1 MAPPPPL
8 NPPRPEAPGGRPPAR
23 PRSVLPDE
31 MVPGPEAAEIVLAKL
46 RGMIA
51 SGRQEKETILGT
63 VAVAAHALTGAS
75 GAAIAM
81 PRDGVVVCVGRSGE
95 IAPDLGDRL
104 SVDSGISG
112 ECLRTG
118 RMMRC
123 DDAARDFHVNAE
135 ICREMGIQSIA
146 VIPLRERRGR
156 VGVLEAFSSQSYAFT
171 DEHMSLLGRLAGLA
185 EAAWVQTPETQAFEA
200 VAGEPIE
207 EDFGTDLRSADLRAA
222 DLRAA
227 NARVD
232 DFASEDVL
240 THDLPAEDLRPS
252 DPPVKGW
259 VQPVALTADTRLPAP
274 AVAPST
280 NTVGAMTAWVHTAI
294 HGQRK
299 WRYPTIVG
307 MSAVLLILLAILGWK
322 IWYKASLPVSSD
334 RSASGAQEGSG
345 NSDSTVGAGSAEVA
359 STGIRSAG
367 APDGNTAVSHPQTAR
382 ATNSNLALQPPE
394 VVVRRKPSAARLPDR
409 SRANTAVQSDTG
421 AAVADA
427 LPTPISSN
435 ATPNLES
442 LVSPAASL
450 PKLGVPISQGVS
462 GGVLVHKVLP
472 SYPSAARQT
481 HLQGTVVLE
490 GTVSEGGQVED
501 LRVVSGPAV
510 LTEAAMDAVR
520 KWRYTPYTLNGKPIR
535 KQTLIN
541 ISFISPR

>member
-8 NPPRPEAPGGRPPAR
+8 NPPRPEASGGRPPAR
-23 PRSVLPDE
+23 PRSFPSDE

-46 RGMIA
+46 RGMIS

-135 ICREMGIQSIA
+135 VCREMGVQSIA
-146 VIPLRERRGR
+146 VIPLREHRGR

-185 EAAWVQTPETQAFEA
+185 EAAWAQVPETQAFEEEA
-200 VAGEPIE
+200 AEQI
-207 EDFGTDLRSADLRAA
+207 EDFGTDLRSEDLRAA
-222 DLRAA
+222 DRRIEDLQTQD
-227 NARVD
+227 VQG
-232 DFASEDVL
+232 EDVL
-240 THDLPAEDLRPS
+240 THDLPIEDFRPS
-252 DPPVKGW
+252 DPPVRGW

-274 AVAPST
+274 PPVAPTMAS
-280 NTVGAMTAWVHTAI
+280 VGTALAVWARTAI
-294 HGQRK
+294 QGQRK

-307 MSAVLLILLAILGWK
+307 MSAVLLILLTILGWK
-322 IWYKASLPVSSD
+322 MWYRASLPVSSD
-334 RSASGAQEGSG
+334 RSASGTREAAPDSSVAS
-345 NSDSTVGAGSAEVA
+345 SDSGSSQQPEAN
-359 STGIRSAG
+359 R
-367 APDGNTAVSHPQTAR
+367 AVSHPQTTR
-382 ATNSNLALQPPE
+382 ATNSSLALQPPE
-394 VVVRRKPSAARLPDR
+394 VVVRRKPSAARSPDR
-409 SRANTAVQSDTG
+409 SHANAAAQPDPG

-427 LPTPISSN
+427 LPTPTSSG
-435 ATPNLES
+435 ASSDLES
-442 LVSPAASL
+442 LVPPAATL

-462 GGVLVHKVLP
+462 GGTLVHKVLP
-472 SYPSAARQT
+472 VYPSVARQARV
-481 HLQGTVVLE
+481 QGTVVLE
-490 GTVSEGGQVED
+490 GTVSERGQVED